1 MQHLKL
7 VAASPIRRGDAF
19 AIVKFDE
26 KCPMVVPT
34 FDAAKKVV
42 CQRLGARAPQH
53 VITALIDELAAQT
66 MIKQ

>member
-1 MQHLKL
+1 MQHSKL
-7 VAASPIRRGDAF
+7 VAASPIRKGDAF

-42 CQRLGARAPQH
+42 CQQLGARAP
-53 VITALIDELAAQT
+53 
-66 MIKQ
+66 